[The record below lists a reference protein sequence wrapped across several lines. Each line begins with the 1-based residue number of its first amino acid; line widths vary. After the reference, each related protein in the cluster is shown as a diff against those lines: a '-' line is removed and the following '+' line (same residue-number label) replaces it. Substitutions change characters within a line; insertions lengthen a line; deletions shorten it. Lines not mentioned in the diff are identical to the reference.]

1 MSRRLLV
8 TGDELQFL
16 VFRLGAREF
25 ALGISQ
31 AERILRY
38 EERAVASG
46 GPPFLGG
53 TVEYG
58 GAQVPL
64 MDLRR
69 RAAVEPTTSEENRVM
84 VLALEGLALA
94 LVVDQVTEVLRVDAR
109 SILPAEAPV
118 PGFPPECL
126 SGTIARPG
134 RTIVILNA
142 ARLLTG
148 PERRALSEARK

>member
-1 MSRRLLV
+1 MSRRVLV

-16 VFRLGAREF
+16 VFRLGDREF

-38 EERAVASG
+38 EAQAVTAG
-46 GPPFLGG
+46 GPASLDG
-53 TVEYG
+53 TIPYRGERI
-58 GAQVPL
+58 PL

-69 RAAVEPTTSEENRVM
+69 RVRIEPTAREETRIM
-84 VLALEGLALA
+84 VLALEGIALA

-109 SILPAEAPV
+109 GIQPADGPV
-118 PGFPPECL
+118 PGFPPE
-126 SGTIARPG
+126 SVGGTISRPG

-142 ARLLTG
+142 ARLLNVA
-148 PERRALSEARK
+148 ERRALTEARK

>member
-1 MSRRLLV
+1 V

-16 VFRLGAREF
+16 VFRLGDREY

-38 EERAVASG
+38 ETQAVTAG
-46 GPPFLGG
+46 GPESLDGTIPYGG
-53 TVEYG
+53 TRI
-58 GAQVPL
+58 PL

-69 RAAVEPTTSEENRVM
+69 RARLEPSAREETRIM
-84 VLALEGLALA
+84 VLALEDVSLA

-109 SILPAEAPV
+109 SIQPASDPL

-126 SGTIARPG
+126 GGTILRQG
-134 RTIVILNA
+134 RTIAILNA
-142 ARLLTG
+142 ARLLTVA
-148 PERRALSEARK
+148 ERRALMEART